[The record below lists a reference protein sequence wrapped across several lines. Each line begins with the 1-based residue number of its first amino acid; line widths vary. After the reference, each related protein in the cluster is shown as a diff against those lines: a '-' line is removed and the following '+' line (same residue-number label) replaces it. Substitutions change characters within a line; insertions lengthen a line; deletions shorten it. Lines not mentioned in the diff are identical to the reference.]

1 MSGEYVIFFIL
12 ALFAFAGAV
21 LMLTVQKVVHMVIS
35 LALTFI
41 SIAGLFVLLEAEFL
55 AVVQVLVY
63 GGAITIIM
71 LFGIMLTRHDDRDE
85 TRRPGHKLYAG
96 IGVLGLF
103 LLIFFALNTV
113 NWTPTEVALFD
124 ENTKQLGIELFT
136 KYVIP
141 FELTSILLL
150 VALVGAIILARRDE
164 EDEAVK
170 EGDQRD

>member
-1 MSGEYVIFFIL
+1 MTGESFIFFIL
-12 ALFAFAGAV
+12 ALFALTGAV
-21 LMLTVQKVVHMVIS
+21 LMLSVKKVVHMVIS

-55 AVVQVLVY
+55 AIAQVLVY

-71 LFGIMLTRHDDRDE
+71 LFGIMLTKHDDRDE
-85 TRRPGHKLYAG
+85 TKRTGHKLYAG
-96 IGVLGLF
+96 IGVVVLF
-103 LLIFFALNTV
+103 LLILYALNTV

-124 ENTKQLGIELFT
+124 ENTKQLGIALFT

-150 VALVGAIILARRDE
+150 VALVGAVILARRDE
-164 EDEAVK
+164 EDEAVE
-170 EGDQRD
+170 EGDPRD

>member
-1 MSGEYVIFFIL
+1 MTGESSIFFIL
-12 ALFAFAGAV
+12 ALFALTGAV
-21 LMLTVQKVVHMVIS
+21 LMLSVKKVVHMVIS

-55 AVVQVLVY
+55 AIAQVLVY

-71 LFGIMLTRHDDRDE
+71 LFGIMLTKHDDRDE
-85 TRRPGHKLYAG
+85 TKRTGHKLYAG
-96 IGVLGLF
+96 IGVVVLF
-103 LLIFFALNTV
+103 LLILYALNTV

-124 ENTKQLGIELFT
+124 ENTKQLGIALFT

-150 VALVGAIILARRDE
+150 VALVGAVILARRDE
-164 EDEAVK
+164 EDEAVE
-170 EGDQRD
+170 EGDPRD